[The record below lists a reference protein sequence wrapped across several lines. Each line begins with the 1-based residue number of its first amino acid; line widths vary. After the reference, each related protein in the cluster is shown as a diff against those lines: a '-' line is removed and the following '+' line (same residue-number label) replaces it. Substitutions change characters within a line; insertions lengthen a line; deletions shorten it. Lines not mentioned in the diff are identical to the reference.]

1 MGQKDFPSILLGL
14 KSGSVKET
22 DNKGDQQE
30 KYKNFLTITM
40 CRGASQETVNTQNVV
55 RFEIS
60 YSS

>member
-1 MGQKDFPSILLGL
+1 M
-14 KSGSVKET
+14 KET

-40 CRGASQETVNTQNVV
+40 CRGASQETVNSPNVV